1 MNSRPSGASTSTM
14 AIRNALITGSSGGIG
29 EATARRL
36 AAKKIAVA
44 IHGRQEDRIRRIVD
58 EIERDGGRA
67 VPIVGDLA
75 QDGMSEAVAR
85 QASAALGGIDLV
97 VNNAAQLSFGAL
109 EEFSLREIKQIFDV
123 NVFAAMAI
131 NKTLLPEMRKRGFGR
146 IVNVSSIV
154 GWLPFPFMGLYAA
167 SKHALEGYSET
178 LDHEVRNFGVR
189 VSTVQP
195 GYTKTNI
202 NMNAGVVEQPMAEY
216 EVARARVQ
224 KVIEQMIEHGES
236 ADRVARVIVRAA
248 LQRRPRAHYR
258 VGLGPA
264 AVRMLRS
271 IVPPRL
277 FALGLRHH
285 FQLDR

>member
-1 MNSRPSGASTSTM
+1 ME
-14 AIRNALITGSSGGIG
+14 IRSALITGSSGGIG
-29 EATARRL
+29 EATARCL
-36 AAKKIAVA
+36 AAKNIAVA
-44 IHGRQEDRIRRIVD
+44 IHGRREDSIRQIVSD
-58 EIERDGGRA
+58 IERDGGRA
-67 VPIVGDLA
+67 VSIVGDLA
-75 QDGMSEAVAR
+75 QDGMPESVAR
-85 QASAALGGIDLV
+85 QASETLGGIDLV

-109 EEFSLREIKQIFDV
+109 EEFSQREVRQIFDV
-123 NVFAAMAI
+123 NVFAAMEI
-131 NKTLLPEMRKRGFGR
+131 NKALLPEMRKRGFGR

-167 SKHALEGYSET
+167 SKHAMEGYSET
-178 LDHEVRNFGVR
+178 LDHEVRSFGVR
-189 VSTVQP
+189 VFTVQP

-202 NMNAGVVEQPMAEY
+202 NVNAGMVEQPMPEY

-224 KVIEQMIEHGES
+224 KVIEQMIEHGENPE
-236 ADRVARVIVRAA
+236 RVARVIVRAA